1 MQKKYLAIFGFM
13 LYKYGQS
20 IKLYGENSMDKKYIA
35 LTLLGSLMLNAN
47 NACAEGKNGIAAV
60 VNGEKITV
68 EEVREAYKAN
78 PQIKDRV
85 SFEEFYNKALDGFIS
100 GKIVYQQAQKAKI
113 EETPEYKSQLKLAKE
128 ELARKIYMEKQVDE
142 KVTDSEIKKL
152 YDEYK
157 ETFKSEKEMKA
168 KHILVDDEK
177 TAKDIIA
184 KLKKGE
190 KFDTLAKKYSKDKP
204 ELGYFTKRVMVPEFS
219 NAAFAMKKG
228 EYSKTPVK
236 TQFGYHIIMVEDIRD
251 SKPAELK
258 TIKPQLRAMLAQN
271 ALAESFQETAQNSKI
286 EKYTLDGKTLEASPK
301 K

>member
-1 MQKKYLAIFGFM
+1 MDRKYMALAILSGII
-13 LYKYGQS
+13 LS
-20 IKLYGENSMDKKYIA
+20 
-35 LTLLGSLMLNAN
+35 AN
-47 NACAEGKNGIAAV
+47 NAFAEGKNGIAAV

-68 EEVREAYKAN
+68 DEVREAYKAN
-78 PQIKDRV
+78 PQLKDRV

-100 GKIVYQQAQKAKI
+100 GKIVYQQAREAKI
-113 EETPEYKSQLKLAKE
+113 EDTPEYKAQLKIAKE
-128 ELARKIYMEKQVDE
+128 ELARKIYMEKEVDK
-142 KVTDSEIKKL
+142 KVTDSEIQKL

-168 KHILVDDEK
+168 KHILVDNEK

-184 KLKKGE
+184 ELKKGE
-190 KFDTLAKKYSKDKP
+190 KFNELAKKYSKDKP
-204 ELGYFTKRVMVPEFS
+204 ELGYFTKRVMVPEFA

-251 SKPAELK
+251 SKPADLK
-258 TIKPQLRAMLAQN
+258 SIKPQLRAMLAQN
-271 ALAESFQETAQNSKI
+271 TLAESFQETVQNSKI
-286 EKYTLDGKTLEASPK
+286 EKYTLDGKALEATPK

>member
-1 MQKKYLAIFGFM
+1 MDRKYMALAILSGII
-13 LYKYGQS
+13 LS
-20 IKLYGENSMDKKYIA
+20 
-35 LTLLGSLMLNAN
+35 AN
-47 NACAEGKNGIAAV
+47 NAFAEGKNGIAAV

-68 EEVREAYKAN
+68 DEVREAYKAN
-78 PQIKDRV
+78 PQLKDRV

-100 GKIVYQQAQKAKI
+100 GKIVYQQAREAKI
-113 EETPEYKSQLKLAKE
+113 EDTPEYKAQLKIAKE
-128 ELARKIYMEKQVDE
+128 ELARKIYMEKEVDK
-142 KVTDSEIKKL
+142 KVTDSEIQKL

-168 KHILVDDEK
+168 KHILVDNEK

-190 KFDTLAKKYSKDKP
+190 KFNELAKKYSKDKP
-204 ELGYFTKRVMVPEFS
+204 ELGYFTKRVMVPEFA

-251 SKPAELK
+251 SKPADLK
-258 TIKPQLRAMLAQN
+258 SIKPQLRAMLAQN
-271 ALAESFQETAQNSKI
+271 TLAESFQETVQNSKI
-286 EKYTLDGKTLEASPK
+286 EKYTLDGKALEATPK

>member
-1 MQKKYLAIFGFM
+1 MDRKYMALAILSGII
-13 LYKYGQS
+13 LS
-20 IKLYGENSMDKKYIA
+20 
-35 LTLLGSLMLNAN
+35 AN
-47 NACAEGKNGIAAV
+47 NAFAEGKNGIAAV

-68 EEVREAYKAN
+68 DEVREAYKAN
-78 PQIKDRV
+78 PQLKDRV

-100 GKIVYQQAQKAKI
+100 GKIVYQQAREAKI
-113 EETPEYKSQLKLAKE
+113 EDTPEYKAQLKIAKE
-128 ELARKIYMEKQVDE
+128 ELARKIYMEKEVDK
-142 KVTDSEIKKL
+142 KVTDSEIQKL

-168 KHILVDDEK
+168 KHILVDNEK

-190 KFDTLAKKYSKDKP
+190 KFNELAKKYSKDKP
-204 ELGYFTKRVMVPEFS
+204 ELGYFTKRVMVPEFA

-228 EYSKTPVK
+228 EYSQTPVK

-251 SKPAELK
+251 SKPADLK
-258 TIKPQLRAMLAQN
+258 SIKPQLRAMLAQN
-271 ALAESFQETAQNSKI
+271 TLAESFQETVQNSKI
-286 EKYTLDGKTLEASPK
+286 EKYTLDGKALEATPK

>member
-1 MQKKYLAIFGFM
+1 
-13 LYKYGQS
+13 
-20 IKLYGENSMDKKYIA
+20 MDKKYIA
-35 LTLLGSLMLNAN
+35 LTLLGSLMLNAG
-47 NACAEGKNGIAAV
+47 NACAEGKDGIAAV
-60 VNGEKITV
+60 VNGDKITV
-68 EEVREAYKAN
+68 AEIREAYKAN

-85 SFEEFYNKALDGFIS
+85 SFEQFYNKALDGFIS
-100 GKIVYQQAQKAKI
+100 GKMVYQQAQKAKI
-113 EETPEYKSQLKLAKE
+113 EETPEYKAQLKLAKE
-128 ELARKIYMEKQVDE
+128 ELARKIYMEKEVDK

-184 KLKKGE
+184 KLQKGE
-190 KFDTLAKKYSKDKP
+190 KFDDLAKKYSKDKP

-219 NAAFAMKKG
+219 NAVFKMKKG
-228 EYSKTPVK
+228 EFSKTPIK
-236 TQFGYHIIMVEDIRD
+236 TQFGYHVVMVQDIRD

-258 TIKPQLRAMLAQN
+258 VIKPQLRAMLAQN
-271 ALAESFQETAQNSKI
+271 VLAESFQETAHNSKI
-286 EKYTLDGKTLEASPK
+286 EKYTLDGKTLEAAPK

>member
-1 MQKKYLAIFGFM
+1 
-13 LYKYGQS
+13 
-20 IKLYGENSMDKKYIA
+20 MDKKYIA
-35 LTLLGSLMLNAN
+35 FAVLGSLMINAG
-47 NACAEGKNGIAAV
+47 NAYAEGKDGVAAV
-60 VNGEKITV
+60 VNGDKITV
-68 EEVREAYKAN
+68 AEIREAYKAN
-78 PQIKDRV
+78 PQLKDRV

-100 GKIVYQQAQKAKI
+100 GKMVYQQAQKAKI
-113 EETPEYKSQLKLAKE
+113 EDTPEYKAQLKLAKE
-128 ELARKIYMEKQVDE
+128 ELARKIYMEKEVDK

-157 ETFKSEKEMKA
+157 ETFKSEKEIKA
-168 KHILVDDEK
+168 KHILVDNEK

-190 KFDTLAKKYSKDKP
+190 KFDDLAKKYSKDKP
-204 ELGYFTKRVMVPEFS
+204 ELGYFTKNVMVPEFA

-236 TQFGYHIIMVEDIRD
+236 TQFGYHIIMIQDVRD
-251 SKPAELK
+251 SKPADLK
-258 TIKPQLRAMLAQN
+258 VIKPQLRAMLAQN

-286 EKYTLDGKTLEASPK
+286 EKYTLDGKTLEATPK